1 MALIIMCVD
10 EPLQLSEQAWDAYAE
25 QRDGWFAAILGCPGC
40 REIRGYISPHYGT
53 SPGSA
58 AHIEFSTIEA
68 ARGFLESDLYRR
80 IISEARGRLHQF
92 SVASMGGAAWVLG
105 ATPTGVYGRLM
116 PGLRRRRCEERDH
129 ESSRVD
135 RMTQLCPSVWI
146 TPLDSLRRR

>member
-80 IISEARGRLHQF
+80 IISEARGAGCTNFQLQVWEVRPGF
-92 SVASMGGAAWVLG
+92 SE
-105 ATPTGVYGRLM
+105 P
-116 PGLRRRRCEERDH
+116 LRP
-129 ESSRVD
+129 ESTAD
-135 RMTQLCPSVWI
+135 
-146 TPLDSLRRR
+146 